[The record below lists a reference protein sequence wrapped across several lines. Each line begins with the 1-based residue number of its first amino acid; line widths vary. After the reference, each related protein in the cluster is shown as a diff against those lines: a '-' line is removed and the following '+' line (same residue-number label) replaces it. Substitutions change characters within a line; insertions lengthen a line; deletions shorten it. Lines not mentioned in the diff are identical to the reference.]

1 MYYTKNVDGNMLMVN
16 QGNCHR
22 WFICTTCSS
31 SRPCHPALSL
41 TGRTSQLP
49 ARSRPSC
56 SWLPISKY
64 GWKIQTTHLAC
75 SRTPCKFA
83 VPSIKTD
90 RQKTPATP
98 QIQKLQWKWSK
109 RCTWIIFIIPIY
121 CDASKKTV
129 TQVSLEKSY
138 QTYPVLF
145 HISGKANKMYQF
157 IKSLPW

>member
-1 MYYTKNVDGNMLMVN
+1 MHYMESVDGNMLMVN
-16 QGNCHR
+16 QGNCRR

-41 TGRTSQLP
+41 IGRTSQLP

-56 SWLPISKY
+56 SWLQISKY

-90 RQKTPATP
+90 RQKTRPTP
-98 QIQKLQWKWSK
+98 QTLKSRWNWSR
-109 RCTWIIFIIPIY
+109 RCAVKNVYYSNTLWLFEPNSLTSISREII
-121 CDASKKTV
+121 SN
-129 TQVSLEKSY
+129 VSS
-138 QTYPVLF
+138 
-145 HISGKANKMYQF
+145 NKMYQF
-157 IKSLPW
+157 MKSLPW